1 MLMHEKTCVIPI
13 FSIRVENS
21 VDHLIL
27 IRCPCQNPADLDLQ
41 CFPKRFKSRFSR
53 ARIYPYHIKPGYIM
67 FGNSAEPDQ
76 LTPAKPADQYPI

>member
-41 CFPKRFKSRFSR
+41 CFQKSINQGSTGQGF
-53 ARIYPYHIKPGYIM
+53 I
-67 FGNSAEPDQ
+67 
-76 LTPAKPADQYPI
+76 LTTLDLDISCLETVQNQIS